1 MLPAMTIFVAAAHA
15 LALNGH
21 MMRPAAARGM
31 QPRTAARR
39 PSMVSLP
46 FGGGG
51 AASRCALRSRTGPAS
66 NPSHCSSHA
75 LCALLRAHSGPSE
88 EVLAS
93 YRLMGLD
100 IDASYDEIE
109 VVFNDLLE
117 QYQKEPKRKIKLQV
131 AKDKILDDR
140 LRVAMSSKSGF
151 AADPFAWKG
160 PKPPRFTIP
169 PALQGVMEL
178 PDKETLG
185 KNAFVFGAIGLLP
198 AITAAWA
205 STSVGLGFAISLYLL
220 YNRGVPDSGDMGADM
235 RAPRVRRARAL
246 GGGAADVCGD
256 ASGVRS
262 SLACALAMCVL
273 AHRARARLR
282 VRARSRS
289 RC

>member
-51 AASRCALRSRTGPAS
+51 AAS
-66 NPSHCSSHA
+66 
-75 LCALLRAHSGPSE
+75 SGPSE

-93 YRLMGLD
+93 YRLMGPD

-235 RAPRVRRARAL
+235 RAPRPKPLLMATGITLLLGSIGATVCQLFYAPVARL
-246 GGGAADVCGD
+246 LRFVTQELLIGIGAATGFFI
-256 ASGVRS
+256 AATLFKVRDEYD
-262 SLACALAMCVL
+262 
-273 AHRARARLR
+273 
-282 VRARSRS
+282 
-289 RC
+289 